1 MEPYYAYNGEV
12 NYSFYKPF
20 LTFNGVVTSDAFE
33 QNIDLDFDNF
43 KVVKDL
49 NLAEKYWRMIKGKDA
64 EYDPDD
70 SIILPEF
77 GHDDVYESQIYIPM
91 KQSALYGA
99 MGNGTVSTDIWE
111 KITSAEQS
119 KERAKTARIND
130 NKLEIQ

>member
-1 MEPYYAYNGEV
+1 
-12 NYSFYKPF
+12 
-20 LTFNGVVTSDAFE
+20 
-33 QNIDLDFDNF
+33 
-43 KVVKDL
+43 
-49 NLAEKYWRMIKGKDA
+49 
-64 EYDPDD
+64 
-70 SIILPEF
+70 
-77 GHDDVYESQIYIPM
+77 M

>member
-1 MEPYYAYNGEV
+1 MQPYYADNGEV

-43 KVVKDL
+43 KVVEDL

-64 EYDPDD
+64 DYDPDD

-77 GHDDVYESQIYIPM
+77 GHDDVYES
-91 KQSALYGA
+91 
-99 MGNGTVSTDIWE
+99 
-111 KITSAEQS
+111 
-119 KERAKTARIND
+119 
-130 NKLEIQ
+130 